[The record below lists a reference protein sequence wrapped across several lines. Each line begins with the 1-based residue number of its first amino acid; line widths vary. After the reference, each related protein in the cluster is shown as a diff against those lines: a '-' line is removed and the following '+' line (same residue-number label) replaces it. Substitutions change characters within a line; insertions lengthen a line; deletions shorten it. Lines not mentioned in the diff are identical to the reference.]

1 MQILKFILRRSVGIG
16 TAITVLLVAGCATK
30 QPQQQQPT
38 ILQQEEIMPF
48 LRRARA
54 PREFGL
60 RTEARND
67 EPAFRGANRLEHDQV
82 ESLAFQSPRQSSIPV
97 VTVTTARGKT
107 HKMIV
112 DTTSRKSWIDW
123 SLVDAFGVVP
133 LGPPGHEFVP
143 EHVYTEIPG
152 ILGLAPEL
160 AFRRIKMR
168 NALIYARA
176 AHGNFHP
183 LCRGCPLVN
192 IRMVMGCGMLQAFD
206 FVQIDYPKRMVTFST
221 TTAYLPDPDYILV
234 SLPIVWTNGVLN
246 VWGNIDGRRRTIM
259 IDTSGDY
266 SLVLP
271 DATENT
277 IIRHLALDEFIL
289 RQVPATSTA
298 AAGVIDYGYPR
309 IGTGLLKDFVIV
321 IDNAR
326 GLLHIKLPEA
336 TDH

>member
-1 MQILKFILRRSVGIG
+1 MQIFKFIPRGSAGIG
-16 TAITVLLVAGCATK
+16 TAIIILLVAGCATK
-30 QPQQQQPT
+30 QQQPT

-60 RTEARND
+60 RTEIRND

-82 ESLAFQSPRQSSIPV
+82 ASLAFQSPHQSSIPV
-97 VTVTTARGKT
+97 ITVTTARGKT
-107 HKMIV
+107 HNMIV

-123 SLVDAFGVVP
+123 SLIDAFGVVP

-143 EHVYTEIPG
+143 EHVYDEIPG
-152 ILGLAPEL
+152 ILALAPEL
-160 AFRRIKMR
+160 AFGRIKMS
-168 NALIYARA
+168 NALVYARA
-176 AHGNFHP
+176 AHGEFRP

-206 FVQIDYPKRMVTFST
+206 FVQIDYPKRMVSFST
-221 TTAYLPDPDYILV
+221 TTTYLPDPDHILV

-271 DATENT
+271 DATGNS
-277 IIRHLALDEFIL
+277 IIRHLALDDLIL
-289 RQVPATSTA
+289 RQIPATSSA

-326 GLLHIKLPEA
+326 GLLHIKLPAA
-336 TDH
+336 TDR